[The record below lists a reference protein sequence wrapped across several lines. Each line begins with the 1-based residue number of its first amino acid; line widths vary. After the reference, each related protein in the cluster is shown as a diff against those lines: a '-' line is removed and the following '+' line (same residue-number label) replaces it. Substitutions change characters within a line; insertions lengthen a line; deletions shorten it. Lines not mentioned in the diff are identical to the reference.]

1 MREKFL
7 RQRLLR
13 LQAKKN
19 KLAERAKVSTDVN
32 EVRDL
37 TEQLDEINADID
49 EVNEELRAIEA
60 NKNAEQRGA
69 DPDTVTADTPIP
81 ANAVR
86 VGADT
91 ARSVV
96 GSFAVGGTP
105 EQRDGENILES
116 KEYREAFRALWT
128 RGTPV
133 PADLMSRV
141 RAFVATLPEEQ
152 RAGTPIN
159 TSNTAAVI
167 PLTIMREVINKIRTP
182 YGNIY
187 DNVRRV
193 SIPGAVEYPIGEF
206 EADFH
211 WVTESTVS
219 PEQDIGAVATVS
231 FGYFEAELRIAQTFL
246 SALLSIDAFEA
257 EISSVIAR
265 AYRKFMDDAIV
276 NGDGKGK
283 ITGLAA
289 GTTKTITMTAAQ
301 MNDWRQWDKRFFAEL
316 IPGYE
321 DGKFIFARSTVIKY
335 LKTMADAN
343 NRPLFY
349 EATGLT
355 VGDGDRVNDRGYF
368 FGREILMT
376 VPAIVKDFDT
386 ANSGDVIGYYFQPD
400 NYVLNENFGFTVDR
414 YYNYERR
421 KWITVA
427 TVVVDGKPLNNTG
440 FIKIVKG

>member
-1 MREKFL
+1 MREKIL
-7 RQRLLR
+7 RKKLLR

-19 KLAERAKVSTDVN
+19 SIAERAKASTDVN
-32 EVRDL
+32 EVRAL
-37 TEQLDEINADID
+37 GEQLDDINAEIDEIND
-49 EVNEELRAIEA
+49 ELSAIASERDENPEGETTEA
-60 NKNAEQRGA
+60 RTQ
-69 DPDTVTADTPIP
+69 IP
-81 ANAVR
+81 ANATR
-86 VGADT
+86 VNGSIDGVT
-91 ARSVV
+91 V
-96 GSFAVGGTP
+96 GSFNSVQVG
-105 EQRDGENILES
+105 ENRDGENVLES
-116 KEYREAFRALWT
+116 KEYREAFRNLWT
-128 RGTPV
+128 RGTPI
-133 PADLMSRV
+133 PSELMSRA
-141 RAFVATLPEEQ
+141 RAYVATLPEEQ

-167 PLTIMREVINKIRTP
+167 PLTIMKEVINKIRTP
-182 YGNIY
+182 FGNIY

-193 SIPGAVEYPIGEF
+193 SVAGAVEYPIGEF
-206 EADFH
+206 EADFN
-211 WVTESTVS
+211 WVTEGTVS
-219 PEQDIGAVATVS
+219 PEQDIGAVGTVS

-257 EISSVIAR
+257 EISNVIAR
-265 AYRKFMDDAIV
+265 AYRKFMDNAIV

-283 ITGLAA
+283 ITGLEA
-289 GTTKTITMTAAQ
+289 GTTKTISMTAAQ
-301 MNDWRQWDKRFFAEL
+301 LNDWRQWDKRFFAEL
-316 IPGYE
+316 VPGYE
-321 DGKFIFARSTVIKY
+321 DGKFIFSRSTVIKY

-355 VGDGDRVNDRGYF
+355 VGDGDRVNDRGFF

-386 ANSGDVIGYYFQPD
+386 INSGETFGYFFQPD
-400 NYVLNENFGFTVDR
+400 NFVINENFGFTVDR

-440 FIKIVKG
+440 FIKLVKG

>member
-1 MREKFL
+1 MREKIL
-7 RQRLLR
+7 KKKLLR

-19 KLAERAKVSTDVN
+19 SIAERAKASTDVN
-32 EVRDL
+32 EVRAL
-37 TEQLDEINADID
+37 GEQLDDINAEID
-49 EVNEELRAIEA
+49 EVNDELAAIAAERD
-60 NKNAEQRGA
+60 NK
-69 DPDTVTADTPIP
+69 PDDDVVDTRTQIP
-81 ANAVR
+81 ANATR
-86 VGADT
+86 VNG
-91 ARSVV
+91 SVNGVTV
-96 GSFAVGGTP
+96 GSFNSVKV
-105 EQRDGENILES
+105 GENRDNDNVLES
-116 KEYREAFRALWT
+116 MEYREAFRNLWT
-128 RGTPV
+128 RGTPI
-133 PADLMSRV
+133 PAELMG
-141 RAFVATLPEEQ
+141 RARAYVATLPEEQ

-167 PLTIMREVINKIRTP
+167 PLTIMKEVINKIRTP
-182 YGNIY
+182 FGNIY

-193 SIPGAVEYPIGEF
+193 SVAGAVEYPIGEF
-206 EADFH
+206 EADFN
-211 WVTESTVS
+211 WVTEGTVS
-219 PEQDIGAVATVS
+219 PEQDIGAVGTVS

-257 EISSVIAR
+257 EISNVIAR
-265 AYRKFMDDAIV
+265 AYRKFMDNAIV

-283 ITGLAA
+283 ITGLEA
-289 GTTKTITMTAAQ
+289 GTTKSISMTAAQ
-301 MNDWRQWDKRFFAEL
+301 LNDWRQWDKRFFAEL
-316 IPGYE
+316 VPGYE
-321 DGKFIFARSTVIKY
+321 DGKFIFSRSTVIKY

-355 VGDGDRVNDRGYF
+355 VGDGDRVNDRGFF

-386 ANSGDVIGYYFQPD
+386 INQGETFGYFFQPD
-400 NYVLNENFGFTVDR
+400 NFVLNENFGFTVDR

-440 FIKIVKG
+440 FIKLVKG

>member
-7 RQRLLR
+7 KKRLLKLNEKKQRLS
-13 LQAKKN
+13 
-19 KLAERAKVSTDVN
+19 ERAAASTDAN
-32 EVRDL
+32 EVRGL
-37 TEQLDEINADID
+37 TEQLGDINDEIDSI
-49 EVNEELRAIEA
+49 NEELAAI
-60 NKNAEQRGA
+60 NAERSEI
-69 DPDTVTADTPIP
+69 PETAEAREQIP
-81 ANAVR
+81 ANATR
-86 VGADT
+86 VNADV

-96 GSFAVGGTP
+96 GSFAAS
-105 EQRDGENILES
+105 EHRDGENVLES
-116 KEYREAFRALWT
+116 MEYREAFRQLWT
-128 RGTPV
+128 RGTPIN
-133 PADLMSRV
+133 ADLMSRA
-141 RAFVATLPEEQ
+141 RAYVATLPEEQ

-187 DNVRRV
+187 DAVRKTSV
-193 SIPGAVEYPIGEF
+193 PGAVEYPIGEF

-211 WVTESTVS
+211 WVTEGTAS
-219 PEQDIGAVATVS
+219 PEQDIGAATTVR

-257 EISSVIAR
+257 EISTVIAR
-265 AYRKFMDDAIV
+265 AYRKFADNAIV
-276 NGDGKGK
+276 NSDGKGK

-301 MNDWRQWDKRFFAEL
+301 MNDWKQWDKRFFAEL
-316 IPGYE
+316 TPGYE

-386 ANSGDVIGYYFQPD
+386 ANSSDVIGYYFQPE

-414 YYNYERR
+414 YYNYEKR

-427 TVVVDGKPLNNTG
+427 TVVIDGKPLNPTG
-440 FIKIVKG
+440 FVKILKG

>member
-1 MREKFL
+1 MREKIL
-7 RQRLLR
+7 RKKLLR

-19 KLAERAKVSTDVN
+19 SIAERAKASTDVN
-32 EVRDL
+32 EVRAL
-37 TEQLDEINADID
+37 GEQLDDINAEIDEIND
-49 EVNEELRAIEA
+49 ELAAIKSERDEKPEGETTEA
-60 NKNAEQRGA
+60 RTQ
-69 DPDTVTADTPIP
+69 IP
-81 ANAVR
+81 ANATR
-86 VGADT
+86 VNGSIDGVT
-91 ARSVV
+91 V
-96 GSFAVGGTP
+96 GSFNSVQVG
-105 EQRDGENILES
+105 ENRDGENVLES
-116 KEYREAFRALWT
+116 KEYREAFRNLWT
-128 RGTPV
+128 RGTPI
-133 PADLMSRV
+133 PAELMSRA
-141 RAFVATLPEEQ
+141 RAYVATLPEEQ

-167 PLTIMREVINKIRTP
+167 PLTIMKEVINKIRTP
-182 YGNIY
+182 FGNIY

-193 SIPGAVEYPIGEF
+193 SVAGAVEYPIGEF
-206 EADFH
+206 EADFN
-211 WVTESTVS
+211 WVTEGTVS
-219 PEQDIGAVATVS
+219 PEQDIGAVGTVS

-257 EISSVIAR
+257 EISNVIAR
-265 AYRKFMDDAIV
+265 AYRKFMDNAIV

-283 ITGLAA
+283 ITGLEA
-289 GTTKTITMTAAQ
+289 GTTKSITMTAAQ
-301 MNDWRQWDKRFFAEL
+301 LNDWRQWDKRFFAEL
-316 IPGYE
+316 VPGYE
-321 DGKFIFARSTVIKY
+321 DGKFIFSRSTVIKY

-355 VGDGDRVNDRGYF
+355 VGDGDRVNDRGFF

-386 ANSGDVIGYYFQPD
+386 ISAGETFGYFFQPD
-400 NYVLNENFGFTVDR
+400 NFVINENFGFTVDR

-440 FIKIVKG
+440 FIKLVKG

>member
-1 MREKFL
+1 MREKIL
-7 RQRLLR
+7 KKKLLR

-19 KLAERAKVSTDVN
+19 TIAERAKASTDVN
-32 EVRDL
+32 EVRAL
-37 TEQLDEINADID
+37 GEQLDDINAEIDEIND
-49 EVNEELRAIEA
+49 ELAAIKSERDEKPEGETTEA
-60 NKNAEQRGA
+60 RTQ
-69 DPDTVTADTPIP
+69 IP
-81 ANAVR
+81 ANATR
-86 VGADT
+86 VNGSIDGVT
-91 ARSVV
+91 V
-96 GSFAVGGTP
+96 GSFNSVQVG
-105 EQRDGENILES
+105 ENRDGENVLES
-116 KEYREAFRALWT
+116 KEYREAFRNLWT
-128 RGTPV
+128 RGTPI
-133 PADLMSRV
+133 PAELMSRV
-141 RAFVATLPEEQ
+141 RAYVATLPEEQ

-167 PLTIMREVINKIRTP
+167 PLTIMKKVINKIRTP
-182 YGNIY
+182 FGNIY

-193 SIPGAVEYPIGEF
+193 SVSGAVEYPIGEF
-206 EADFH
+206 EADFN
-211 WVTESTVS
+211 WVTEGTVS
-219 PEQDIGAVATVS
+219 PEQDIGAVGTVS

-257 EISSVIAR
+257 EISNVIAR
-265 AYRKFMDDAIV
+265 AYRKFMDNAIV

-283 ITGLAA
+283 ITGLEA

-301 MNDWRQWDKRFFAEL
+301 LNDWRQWDKRFFAEL
-316 IPGYE
+316 VPGYE
-321 DGKFIFARSTVIKY
+321 DGKFIFSRSTVIKY

-355 VGDGDRVNDRGYF
+355 VGDGDRVNDRGFF

-386 ANSGDVIGYYFQPD
+386 INSGETFGYFFQPD
-400 NYVLNENFGFTVDR
+400 NFVINENFGFTVDR

-440 FIKIVKG
+440 FIKLVKG

>member
-7 RQRLLR
+7 KKRLLKLNEKKQRLS
-13 LQAKKN
+13 
-19 KLAERAKVSTDVN
+19 ERATASTDAN
-32 EVRDL
+32 EVRGL
-37 TEQLDEINADID
+37 TEQLGDINDEIDSI
-49 EVNEELRAIEA
+49 NEELAAI
-60 NKNAEQRGA
+60 NAERSEA
-69 DPDTVTADTPIP
+69 PETAEVREQIP
-81 ANAVR
+81 ANATR
-86 VGADT
+86 VNADI

-96 GSFAVGGTP
+96 GSFAAP
-105 EQRDGENILES
+105 EHRDGENVLES
-116 KEYREAFRALWT
+116 MEYREAFRQLWT
-128 RGTPV
+128 RGTPM
-133 PADLMSRV
+133 PDDLMQRV
-141 RAFVATLPEEQ
+141 RAYVATLPEEQ

-167 PLTIMREVINKIRTP
+167 PLTIMKEVINKIRTP

-187 DNVRRV
+187 DAVRKTSV
-193 SIPGAVEYPIGEF
+193 PGAVEYPIGEF

-211 WVTESTVS
+211 WVTEGTAS
-219 PEQDIGAVATVS
+219 PEQDIGAATTVR

-257 EISSVIAR
+257 EISTVIAR
-265 AYRKFMDDAIV
+265 AYRKFADNAIV

-289 GTTKTITMTAAQ
+289 GTTKSITMTAAQ
-301 MNDWRQWDKRFFAEL
+301 INDWKQWDKRFFAEL
-316 IPGYE
+316 TPGYE

-368 FGREILMT
+368 FGREVLMT

-386 ANSGDVIGYYFQPD
+386 ANSSEVIGYYFQPE

-414 YYNYERR
+414 YYNYEKR

-427 TVVVDGKPLNNTG
+427 TVVIDGKPLNPTG